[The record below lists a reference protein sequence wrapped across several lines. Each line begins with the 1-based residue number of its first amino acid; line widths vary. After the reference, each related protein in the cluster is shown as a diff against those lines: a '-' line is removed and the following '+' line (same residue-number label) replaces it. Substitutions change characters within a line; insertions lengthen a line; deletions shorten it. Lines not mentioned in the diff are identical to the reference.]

1 MNKAITVD
9 GLTKT
14 YRIGSSLFGAS
25 VTYDAIKD
33 VSFDVPVGQRLG
45 IIGKNGAGKSTLLK
59 ILSRITSPTSGSIK
73 IVGSISSLLEVGTG
87 FHPEMT
93 GRENIFLNGAILGM
107 PSSEINKKFDDI
119 VNFSGVE
126 QFIDT
131 PIKRY
136 SSGMQT
142 RLAFAV
148 SAVLEPDILVV
159 DEVLAVGDIEF
170 QDQCMRRM
178 KTISESGRTILF
190 VSHNMAAIRRLC
202 DRCILLEKGQITKD
216 SIVVEDVVQSYLK
229 GNSELKSAW
238 KQDGATSYQN
248 EAIQPISLYIANSD
262 KESIFPEDDIEL
274 CFEFDL
280 THIPHNLSI
289 GFHLYTSNMEELFY
303 SYTTDHNN
311 FRNSELRTGRNL
323 LKVQIPSSLLNA
335 QVYTIKMAAGLLGD
349 RSIFSAEESEIK
361 LRFRLQEYKM
371 RSSRWHNKGNAFAPL
386 LDWRVNEND

>member
-1 MNKAITVD
+1 MNRAIVVD

-14 YRIGSSLFGAS
+14 YRIGSSLWGAS
-25 VTYDAIKD
+25 ETYDAIKD
-33 VSFDVPVGQRLG
+33 ISFDVPVGQRLG

-59 ILSRITSPTSGSIK
+59 VLSRITSPTSGSVK
-73 IVGSISSLLEVGTG
+73 INGSISSLLEVGTG

-107 PSSEINKKFDDI
+107 QSSQINKKFEDI

-148 SAVLEPDILVV
+148 SAFLEPEILVI
-159 DEVLAVGDIEF
+159 DEVLAVGDVEF
-170 QDQCMRRM
+170 QDQCMRQM
-178 KTISESGRTILF
+178 KNISESGRTILF

-216 SIVVEDVVQSYLK
+216 SADVENVVQKYLK
-229 GNSELKSAW
+229 GHSELKSAW
-238 KQDGATSYQN
+238 KQDDASFCQN
-248 EAIQPISLYIANSD
+248 EAIQPVALYTTNSD
-262 KESIFPEDDIEL
+262 AEIVFSEDDIEL

-280 THIPHNLSI
+280 KHVPHNLSI

-303 SYTTDHNN
+303 SYTTDHQD
-311 FRNSELRTGRNL
+311 FRNSQLHTGRNL
-323 LKVQIPSSLLNA
+323 LKVQIPSSMLNS
-335 QVYTIKMAAGLLGD
+335 QEYTIKMAAGLLGD
-349 RSIFSAEESEIK
+349 RPIFSAEESEIK
-361 LRFRLQEYKM
+361 LSFRVQENKM
-371 RSSRWHNKGNAFAPL
+371 RSSRWHNKGNAIAPL
-386 LDWRVNEND
+386 LDWKIHENN